1 MQLTIEQLA
10 DKVNEV
16 IVERFKDQPESIKDG
31 RQSSILSTRRIRDYI
46 TKGLIEKPTGNGREK
61 WFDESHINALV
72 SLRLLQHNGLSEQ
85 YILSSTKLDNTESYS
100 SSESLFLSGSSL
112 KEKINNDKD
121 LQINAF
127 DFLKNLQSPKELNS
141 LEKSNFRSIVEHTK
155 LVASSALSGSTNQ
168 SLGSLNS
175 YTSAKSEDI
184 NLLKTFTQSQIKM
197 KQFNEYVVDEGIG
210 VMLKV
215 DSKVDGVLQKRLC
228 ETIKQEIINYT
239 KGEKND

>member
-16 IVERFKDQPESIKDG
+16 IAEHFKDQSESIKDG

-61 WFDESHINALV
+61 WFDESHVNALV

-85 YILSSTKLDNTESYS
+85 YILSSTKIDNSDAYLDSSYMVENKKVDLTEDD
-100 SSESLFLSGSSL
+100 L
-112 KEKINNDKD
+112 KND
-121 LQINAF
+121 AF
-127 DFLKNLQSPKELNS
+127 DFLKNLQSPKSNLVDKSNI
-141 LEKSNFRSIVEHTK
+141 KSNFRSIDEHNK
-155 LVASSALSGSTNQ
+155 LVASSALIGSANSQ
-168 SLGSLNS
+168 SLNSLGS
-175 YTSAKSEDI
+175 YAAKEVDM
-184 NLLKTFTQSQIKM
+184 NLLKSFSQSQVKM
-197 KQFNEYVVDEGIG
+197 KQFNEYVVDENLG

-215 DSKVDGVLQKRLC
+215 DSKLDGVLQKKLC
-228 ETIKQEIINYT
+228 ETLKQEIINYT